1 MTLFRRRCDAA
12 ASPPQTSP
20 PPHDPSG
27 RVTLYPRIA
36 ELIVIGDRRTAA
48 VIAPD
53 GSIGWLCLPAFDGAP
68 VFGRLLDA
76 RRGGYW
82 RLGPAEASNGSVS
95 YIDNTNVAVT
105 RWQSEAGDLELTDA
119 MLLPKPDP
127 GAGERGQVTL
137 LRRLCCRRGAAEC
150 VMELAPRDQ
159 FGAAPIVKPVP
170 GGWELRLAGKA
181 LGLWTT
187 RAETEGDPARRL
199 FHLDAGQYI
208 HPAGFVLAGP
218 DARISR
224 YFFGVA
230 AATPD
235 LQAGLS
241 AAAQGQVLSPLERLV
256 LLCHIEGT
264 PLGRFTVPVV
274 AALMTCNIA
283 AGTALLFL
291 FAAIRRRR
299 HG

>member
-1 MTLFRRRCDAA
+1 
-12 ASPPQTSP
+12 
-20 PPHDPSG
+20 
-27 RVTLYPRIA
+27 VTRA
-36 ELIVIGDRRTAA
+36 AA
-48 VIAPD
+48 VIAFALLLAAP
-53 GSIGWLCLPAFDGAP
+53 GRAALAMPASELAAFAFRPHPGALLPLGT
-68 VFGRLLDA
+68 RLLDET
-76 RRGGYW
+76 GNTV
-82 RLGPAEASNGSVS
+82 RLGDFFRGKPVLIVLDYLRCRSFCGLSLRNIIAALDTLPATAGSDFEMLAVSIDPRDTPADLARAKAKYLARYHHNG
-95 YIDNTNVAVT
+95 
-105 RWQSEAGDLELTDA
+105 
-119 MLLPKPDP
+119 
-127 GAGERGQVTL
+127 
-137 LRRLCCRRGAAEC
+137 GAAGIRFLGGSAPM
-150 VMELAPRDQ
+150 VRQLADAIGFPYQ
-159 FGAAPIVKPVP
+159 Y
-170 GGWELRLAGKA
+170 
-181 LGLWTT
+181 
-187 RAETEGDPARRL
+187 DP
-199 FHLDAGQYI
+199 DTGQYI